1 MLNLNRKRLSRAI
14 WDTLF
19 DGLDD
24 LPWQRLDDLEALDP
38 AKQTGS
44 TNNASLIAL
53 WAVKRYFKPKRVVE
67 IGTYIGKSTFVLA
80 RGDAE
85 VHTCDMTHNFK
96 LPIYANVTQYHSSST
111 EMLAK
116 LDGQIDHLHIDGRLQ
131 PDDKTHLERLFHAD
145 TIITLD
151 DFEGIE
157 KGVWNAMQINLSNRI
172 LVYPPERQLT
182 ERFAMGDA
190 TTAIILPNLRLT
202 PQ

>member
-24 LPWQRLDDLEALDP
+24 LPWERISRLESLDP
-38 AKQTGS
+38 DRKTGS
-44 TNNASLIAL
+44 TAHASLIAL
-53 WAVKRYFKPKRVVE
+53 WAVVRYFKPKRIAE
-67 IGTYIGKSTFVLA
+67 IGTYIGKSTFVLS
-80 RGDAE
+80 RLGTM
-85 VHTCDMTHNFK
+85 VHTCDKDHAFK
-96 LPIYANVTQYHSSST
+96 LPIYASIKQYHMGST
-111 EMLAK
+111 EMLSA
-116 LDGQIDHLHIDGRLQ
+116 LTAPIDLLHIDGRVQ
-131 PDDKTHLERLFHAD
+131 EADKPLLEKLCHAE
-145 TIITLD
+145 TVITLD
-151 DFEGIE
+151 DFEGVE
-157 KGVWNAMQINLSNRI
+157 KGVWNAMQLNVKDRI

>member
-67 IGTYIGKSTFVLA
+67 IGTYIGKSTFVLG

-116 LDGQIDHLHIDGRLQ
+116 LNGQIDHLHIDGRLQ
-131 PDDKTHLERLFHAD
+131 PDDKTHLERLFHAN

>member
-24 LPWQRLDDLEALDP
+24 LPWQRLNDLEALDP
-38 AKQTGS
+38 DRKTGS
-44 TNNASLIAL
+44 TTNASLIAL
-53 WAVKRYFKPKRVVE
+53 WAVVRYFKPKRIAE
-67 IGTYIGKSTFVLA
+67 IGTYIGKSTFVLS
-80 RGDAE
+80 RDGAE
-85 VHTCDMTHNFK
+85 VHTCDMTHAFM
-96 LPIYANVTQYHSSST
+96 LPIHGKIHQSYDSST
-111 EMLAK
+111 EMLER
-116 LDGQIDHLHIDGRLQ
+116 LDGNIDHLHVDGRLQ
-131 PDDKTHLERLFHAD
+131 ADDRAHLERLFHAD

-202 PQ
+202 AQ